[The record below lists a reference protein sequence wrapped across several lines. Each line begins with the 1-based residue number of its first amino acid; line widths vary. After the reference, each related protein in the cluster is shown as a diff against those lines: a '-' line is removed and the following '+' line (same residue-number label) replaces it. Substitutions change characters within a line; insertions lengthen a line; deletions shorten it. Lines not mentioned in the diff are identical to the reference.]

1 MRNITLKFCA
11 MLLVFCTSAI
21 HLQAMDEWDGVTI
34 AKGFYSGTGTKADP
48 YRIFT
53 ASQFLY
59 FIQQIK
65 DGNTFSGK
73 YIELC
78 NDIAFSHDA
87 VKSSGGFYGDF
98 DGNDHKIQINTCGD
112 ESYYWNFCSLYGS
125 MHDVQFDNAYN
136 LMSIYTGGILYNCKF
151 GFNGYHGSWTVYLR
165 GGTIANCVSNSAYF
179 KNSYKYGGA
188 SGFINYGSNG
198 YCSNCYFPITSL
210 SYGGNT
216 PEPNYYGV
224 VESCG
229 EEEGNDWVLSHTER
243 AYKSWPLTF
252 NPTYPD
258 YNVTIT
264 FVDEYGFVSYD
275 AKSYLANST
284 IGELPIPNVDNT
296 FLGWKCNGKYVQST
310 DVITHDMVLYADWKH
325 EIKAQPTIY
334 EPSVS
339 CNDKEHATYQWY
351 YQNKMPLLYEDLPK
365 GSSKVEITIPEDN
378 LVLSFDFIAYGY
390 ESSGYSGN
398 DKEAW
403 ICVDGNEIVYVWD
416 PKSGSYS
423 CVLSAGTHTITRE
436 RSSLSNICISYPT
449 EILANETSSALSK
462 QTIMN
467 RPGAYFCK
475 VTYSNNSD
483 ELISDYV
490 DYEKLLT
497 IDNVTYVI
505 NEDATATV
513 LWVADKAVDIT
524 ILETVYYDGVNY
536 PVTSISSKAFV
547 DCTSLVSIKCKTL
560 DVPALLG
567 NTTFE
572 GLNASNVTLYVLI
585 GNESA
590 YLKAEGW
597 KEFGEII
604 GVETDVELVDGQ
616 TFTNN
621 KNKVIDNITYTR
633 TLSKTNTWNALYVPF
648 EIPMSAEFCQNYDVA
663 YFNDVHC
670 YDNYV
675 GDKEDGVFGQDGLI
689 DGMDMEVLKAQEGSV
704 LNANYPYLIRAK
716 NADALNMNIKVEDA
730 TLYSAKETTISCS
743 SVFMKFDVTGIY
755 TTQTAGELKGE
766 YDVYAISG
774 GGWKQALNANQQ
786 LKPFRLYLKLTSI
799 DGSPVKATE
808 GAMSRINIR
817 VQGEDT
823 ETGIDEL
830 KDENGK
836 VKTEIFDLSGRRV
849 QKAQKGIF
857 IQNGKKVIM

>member
-1 MRNITLKFCA
+1 
-11 MLLVFCTSAI
+11 
-21 HLQAMDEWDGVTI
+21 MDEWDGTTI

-59 FIQQIK
+59 FIQQVK
-65 DGNTFSGK
+65 DGNTFSDK

-78 NDIAFSHDA
+78 NDIAFSIEPTTRYLYGD
-87 VKSSGGFYGDF
+87 FYGDF
-98 DGNDHKIQINTCGD
+98 DGNDHTIQVNK
-112 ESYYWNFCSLYGS
+112 YWSETGWRLFNLYGS
-125 MHDVQFDNAYN
+125 MHDVQFVRANGM
-136 LMSIYTGGILYNCKF
+136 MSIYTGGILYNCKF
-151 GFNGYHGSWTVYLR
+151 EYPGGYHGYWTVYLE
-165 GGTIANCVSNSAYF
+165 GGTIANCVSNSAYYQN
-179 KNSYKYGGA
+179 NSKYGG
-188 SGFINYGSNG
+188 SYGLVYGNQSSSH
-198 YCSNCYFPITSL
+198 CSNCNFPITSY
-210 SYGGNT
+210 SYGGT
-216 PEPNYYGV
+216 LASNYYGV
-224 VESCG
+224 IESCG
-229 EEEGNDWVLSHTER
+229 EEAGNDWVLSHTEH

-252 NPTYPD
+252 TPTYPEYQIKEQPQS
-258 YNVTIT
+258 YN
-264 FVDEYGFVSYD
+264 
-275 AKSYLANST
+275 
-284 IGELPIPNVDNT
+284 
-296 FLGWKCNGKYVQST
+296 
-310 DVITHDMVLYADWKH
+310 
-325 EIKAQPTIY
+325 
-334 EPSVS
+334 PSVV
-339 CNDKEHATYQWY
+339 CPNLDEALFQWY
-351 YQNKMPLLYEDLPK
+351 YQERNPKIICEDIT
-365 GSSKVEITIPEDN
+365 SSSSTQTKS
-378 LVLSFDFIAYGY
+378 LVVSDDDVALSFDFETHGWV
-390 ESSGYSGN
+390 SSGRYSTT
-398 DKEAW
+398 EVYAW
-403 ICVDGNEIVYVWD
+403 ITVNGEKIVNVYD
-416 PKSGSYS
+416 ERTGTYS
-423 CVLSAGTHTITRE
+423 CPVSAGTIEISCKYTDI
-436 RSSLSNICISYPT
+436 SNIRITYPT
-449 EILANETSSALSK
+449 ETVENETSSVLSK
-462 QTIMN
+462 QTIIE
-467 RPGAYFCK
+467 RPGAYFCQ
-475 VTYSNNSD
+475 VSYGEGCD
-483 ELISDYV
+483 VMYSDYV

-524 ILETVYYDGVNY
+524 IPETVYYDGVNY

-547 DCTSLVSIKCKTL
+547 DCTSLASIKCKTL

-567 NTTFE
+567 NIAFE

-590 YLKAEGW
+590 YSKAEGW

-604 GVETDVELVDGQ
+604 GVETEVELVDTQ
-616 TFTNN
+616 TFVN
-621 KNKVIDNITYTR
+621 KEDRNLDEITYTR

-648 EIPMSAEFCQNYDVA
+648 EIPMTAEFCQNYDVA

-675 GDKEDGVFGQDGLI
+675 GDKEDGVLGQDGVI

-716 NADALNMNIKVEDA
+716 NTDALNMNIKVEDA

-830 KDENGK
+830 KGENGN